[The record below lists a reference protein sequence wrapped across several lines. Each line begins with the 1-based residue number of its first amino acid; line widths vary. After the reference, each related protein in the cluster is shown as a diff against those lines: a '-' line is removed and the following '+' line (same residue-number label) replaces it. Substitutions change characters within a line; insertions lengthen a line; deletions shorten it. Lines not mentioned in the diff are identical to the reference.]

1 MNMATVI
8 QSEQMSELA
17 SDEQSPMRRI
27 ATEFGIALLIVL
39 LFFFILFGI
48 MSLYFPIG
56 TSVKD
61 LAQAI
66 GTSVSPTGPKDLFIA
81 GANNTQIMARVTEL
95 GKKVNV
101 KSANTIAWSRAQLGM
116 ALASRDAI
124 QTYAKAR
131 ALIEFGGDN
140 YLDIGENSLVILQG
154 MEPDLFVNKRRTL
167 RVEVQGELR
176 GRLQR
181 SDDGFTNLQVV
192 LPGADLQMVPGE
204 GEQGVEFKLAVNKD
218 KSSTLS
224 LFKGDA
230 EIMIGGKRVLLGEN
244 FSLTI
249 GPDGQPLEPV
259 ALPAQPILKR
269 PVNGNASYFRKL
281 PPKIRFT
288 WKPEKPASAYRF
300 MLSRDP
306 EFRQLLVDERVKQ
319 TSFTYGNLKKGEYYW
334 RVHSLTGD
342 IEGMPSE
349 VRKLRMVQDRT
360 PPMLKLQKPPT
371 IIGQPTITLRGKT
384 EPGTKIYVDGTR
396 VKVSAQ
402 GVFTHKLSV
411 KPGATLIVVEAID
424 PAGNIAY
431 ATNLLNGK
439 F

>member
-1 MNMATVI
+1 MATVI

-17 SDEQSPMRRI
+17 SDEQSQGRRI

-39 LFFFILFGI
+39 LFFFIVLGI
-48 MSLYFPIG
+48 MNLYFPIG
-56 TSVKD
+56 TSMKD
-61 LAQAI
+61 LAQTI

-81 GANNTQIMARVTEL
+81 GTNNTQIMARVTEL

-116 ALASRDAI
+116 TLASRDAI

-140 YLDIGENSLVILQG
+140 YLDVGENSLVILQG
-154 MEPDLFVNKRRTL
+154 VEPDLFVNKLRTL

-181 SDDGFTNLQVV
+181 SDDGFTNLQVA

-244 FSLTI
+244 FALTI

-306 EFRQLLVDERVKQ
+306 EFRQLVVDERVKR

-334 RVHSLTGD
+334 RVHSLIGD

-349 VRKLRMVQDRT
+349 VRKLHMVQDRT

-371 IIGQPTITLRGKT
+371 VIRQPTITLRGKT

>member
-1 MNMATVI
+1 MATVI

-17 SDEQSPMRRI
+17 SDEQSPVRRI

-39 LFFFILFGI
+39 LFFFIVLGI
-48 MSLYFPIG
+48 MNLYFPIG

-61 LAQAI
+61 LAQTI

-81 GANNTQIMARVTEL
+81 GADNTQTMARVTEL

-116 ALASRDAI
+116 TLASRDAI

-154 MEPDLFVNKRRTL
+154 VEPDLFVNKLRTL

-181 SDDGFTNLQVV
+181 SGDGLTNLQVA

-204 GEQGVEFKLAVNKD
+204 GEQGVEFNLAVNKD

-244 FSLTI
+244 FGLTI

-306 EFRQLLVDERVKQ
+306 EFRQLLVDERVKR

-349 VRKLRMVQDRT
+349 VRKLRMVQDRS
-360 PPMLKLQKPPT
+360 PPTLKLQKPPT
-371 IIGQPTITLRGKT
+371 IIRQPTITLRGKT

>member
-1 MNMATVI
+1 MATVI

-17 SDEQSPMRRI
+17 SDEQSQGRRI

-39 LFFFILFGI
+39 LFFFIVLGI
-48 MSLYFPIG
+48 MNLYFPIG
-56 TSVKD
+56 TSMKD
-61 LAQAI
+61 LAQTI

-81 GANNTQIMARVTEL
+81 GTNNTQIMARVTEL

-116 ALASRDAI
+116 TLASRDAI

-154 MEPDLFVNKRRTL
+154 VEPDLFVNKLRTL

-181 SDDGFTNLQVV
+181 SDDGFTNLQVA

-244 FSLTI
+244 FALTI

-306 EFRQLLVDERVKQ
+306 EFRQLLVDERVKR

-349 VRKLRMVQDRT
+349 VRKLHMVQDRT

-371 IIGQPTITLRGKT
+371 VIRQPTITLRGKT

>member
-66 GTSVSPTGPKDLFIA
+66 GTSISPTGPKDLFIA

>member
-1 MNMATVI
+1 MATVI

-17 SDEQSPMRRI
+17 SDEQSPVRRI

-66 GTSVSPTGPKDLFIA
+66 GTSISPTGPKDLFIA

>member
-1 MNMATVI
+1 MATVI

-181 SDDGFTNLQVV
+181 SDDGFTNLQVA

-244 FSLTI
+244 FALTI

>member
-1 MNMATVI
+1 MAAVI
-8 QSEQMSELA
+8 QSEQMSALA
-17 SDEQSPMRRI
+17 SDEQSQGRRI

-39 LFFFILFGI
+39 LFFFIVFGI
-48 MSLYFPIG
+48 MNLYFPIG

-61 LAQAI
+61 LAQTI
-66 GTSVSPTGPKDLFIA
+66 GTSVSPTDSKDVFIA
-81 GANNTQIMARVTEL
+81 GANNTQLMARVTEI

-101 KSANTIAWSRAQLGM
+101 KSASTIAWSRAQLGM
-116 ALASRDAI
+116 TLANRDAI

-131 ALIEFGGDN
+131 ALIEFGGGN
-140 YLDIGENSLVILQG
+140 YLDIGENSLVVLQG
-154 MEPDLFVNKRRTL
+154 MEPDLFVNKLRTL

-181 SDDGFTNLQVV
+181 SGDGLTNLQIA
-192 LPGADLQMVPGE
+192 LPGADLQMAPGE
-204 GEQGVEFKLAVNKD
+204 GEQSDVEFRLAVNKD

-224 LFKGDA
+224 LFKGEA
-230 EIMIGGKRVLLGEN
+230 EVMIGGKRVLLGEN
-244 FSLTI
+244 FSLAI
-249 GPDGQPLEPV
+249 GPDGQPLDPV
-259 ALPAQPILKR
+259 TLPAQPILKR

-281 PPKIRFT
+281 PPKMRFT
-288 WKPEKPASAYRF
+288 WKSEKPASAYRF

-306 EFRQLLVDERVKQ
+306 EFRQLLVDERVKRA
-319 TSFTYGNLKKGEYYW
+319 SFTYGNLKKGEYYW

-360 PPMLKLQKPPT
+360 PPTLKLQKPPT
-371 IIGQPTITLRGKT
+371 IIRQPTITLRGKT

-402 GVFTHKLSV
+402 GVFAHKLSV
-411 KPGATLIVVEAID
+411 KPGATLIVIEAID

>member
-1 MNMATVI
+1 MATVI

-181 SDDGFTNLQVV
+181 SDDGFTNLQVA

>member
-1 MNMATVI
+1 MAAVI

-17 SDEQSPMRRI
+17 SDEQSPVRRI

-39 LFFFILFGI
+39 LFFFIVLGI
-48 MSLYFPIG
+48 MNLYFPIG

-81 GANNTQIMARVTEL
+81 GADNTQIMARVTEL

-116 ALASRDAI
+116 TLASRDAI
-124 QTYAKAR
+124 QTYGKAR

-154 MEPDLFVNKRRTL
+154 GEPDLFVNKLRTL
-167 RVEVQGELR
+167 RVEVQGELM

-181 SDDGFTNLQVV
+181 SGDGLTNLQVA

-244 FSLTI
+244 FGLTI

-306 EFRQLLVDERVKQ
+306 EFRQLLVDERVKR

-349 VRKLRMVQDRT
+349 VRKLRMVQDRS
-360 PPMLKLQKPPT
+360 PPTLKLQKPPT
-371 IIGQPTITLRGKT
+371 IIRQPTITLRGKT

-402 GVFTHKLSV
+402 GVFAHKLSV

-431 ATNLLNGK
+431 ATNVLNGK

>member
-1 MNMATVI
+1 MATVI

-17 SDEQSPMRRI
+17 SDEQSPARRI

-39 LFFFILFGI
+39 LFFFIVLGI
-48 MSLYFPIG
+48 MNLYFPIG
-56 TSVKD
+56 MSMKD
-61 LAQAI
+61 LAQTI

-81 GANNTQIMARVTEL
+81 GTNNTQIMARVTEL

-116 ALASRDAI
+116 TLASRDAI

-140 YLDIGENSLVILQG
+140 YLDVGENSLVILQG
-154 MEPDLFVNKRRTL
+154 VEPDLFVNKLRTL

-181 SDDGFTNLQVV
+181 SDDGFTNLQVA

-244 FSLTI
+244 FALTI

-306 EFRQLLVDERVKQ
+306 EFRQLLVDERVKR

-334 RVHSLTGD
+334 RVHSLIGD

-349 VRKLRMVQDRT
+349 VRKLHMVQDRT

-371 IIGQPTITLRGKT
+371 VIRQPTITLRGKT

>member
-1 MNMATVI
+1 MAAVI
-8 QSEQMSELA
+8 QSEQMSALA
-17 SDEQSPMRRI
+17 SDEQSQGRRI

-39 LFFFILFGI
+39 LFFFIVFGI
-48 MSLYFPIG
+48 MNLYFPIG

-61 LAQAI
+61 LAQTI
-66 GTSVSPTGPKDLFIA
+66 GTSVSPTDSKDVFIA

-101 KSANTIAWSRAQLGM
+101 KSASTIAWSRAQLGM
-116 ALASRDAI
+116 TLANRDAI

-131 ALIEFGGDN
+131 ALIEFGGGN
-140 YLDIGENSLVILQG
+140 YLDIGENSLVVLQG
-154 MEPDLFVNKRRTL
+154 MEPDPFVNKLRTL

-181 SDDGFTNLQVV
+181 SGDGLTNLQIA
-192 LPGADLQMVPGE
+192 LPGADLQMAPGE
-204 GEQGVEFKLAVNKD
+204 GEQSNVEFRLAVNKD

-224 LFKGDA
+224 QFN
-230 EIMIGGKRVLLGEN
+230 GEN

-249 GPDGQPLEPV
+249 GPDGQPLDPV
-259 ALPAQPILKR
+259 TLPAQPILKR

-281 PPKIRFT
+281 PPKMRFT
-288 WKPEKPASAYRF
+288 WKSEKPASAYRF

-306 EFRQLLVDERVKQ
+306 EFRQLLVDERVKRA
-319 TSFTYGNLKKGEYYW
+319 SFTYGNLKKGEYYW

-360 PPMLKLQKPPT
+360 PPTLKLQKPPT
-371 IIGQPTITLRGKT
+371 IIRQPTITLRGKT

-402 GVFTHKLSV
+402 GVFAHKLSV

-431 ATNLLNGK
+431 ATNVLNGK

>member
-1 MNMATVI
+1 MATVI

-17 SDEQSPMRRI
+17 SDEQSQGRRI

-39 LFFFILFGI
+39 LFFFIVLGI
-48 MSLYFPIG
+48 MNLYFPIG
-56 TSVKD
+56 TSMKD

-81 GANNTQIMARVTEL
+81 GADNTQIMARVTEL

-116 ALASRDAI
+116 TLASRDAI

-154 MEPDLFVNKRRTL
+154 VEPDLFVNKLRTL

-181 SDDGFTNLQVV
+181 SDDGFTNLQVA

-244 FSLTI
+244 FALTI

-306 EFRQLLVDERVKQ
+306 EFRQLLVDERVKR

-360 PPMLKLQKPPT
+360 PPRLKLQKPPT
-371 IIGQPTITLRGKT
+371 VIRQPTITLRGKT

>member
-1 MNMATVI
+1 MATVI

-181 SDDGFTNLQVV
+181 SDDGFTNLQVA

-371 IIGQPTITLRGKT
+371 VIRQPTITLRGKT

-396 VKVSAQ
+396 IKVSAQ

>member
-1 MNMATVI
+1 MATVI

-17 SDEQSPMRRI
+17 SDEQSQGRRI

-39 LFFFILFGI
+39 LFFFIVLGI
-48 MSLYFPIG
+48 MNLYFPIG
-56 TSVKD
+56 TSMKD

-81 GANNTQIMARVTEL
+81 GTNNTQIMARVTEL

-116 ALASRDAI
+116 TLASRDAI

-154 MEPDLFVNKRRTL
+154 VEPDLFVNKLRTL

-181 SDDGFTNLQVV
+181 SDDGFTNLQVA

-244 FSLTI
+244 FALTI

-306 EFRQLLVDERVKQ
+306 EFRQLLVDERVKR

-371 IIGQPTITLRGKT
+371 VIRQPTITLRGKT

>member
-1 MNMATVI
+1 MAAVI
-8 QSEQMSELA
+8 QNEQMSELA
-17 SDEQSPMRRI
+17 SDEQSQGRRI

-39 LFFFILFGI
+39 LFFFIVLGI
-48 MSLYFPIG
+48 MNLYFPIG
-56 TSVKD
+56 TSMKD
-61 LAQAI
+61 LAQTI

-81 GANNTQIMARVTEL
+81 GTNNTQIMARVTEL

-116 ALASRDAI
+116 TLASRDAI
-124 QTYAKAR
+124 QTYDKAR

-154 MEPDLFVNKRRTL
+154 VEPDLFVNKLRTL

-181 SDDGFTNLQVV
+181 SDDGFTNLQVA

-244 FSLTI
+244 FALTI

-306 EFRQLLVDERVKQ
+306 EFRQLLVDERVKR

-349 VRKLRMVQDRT
+349 VRKLHMVQDRT

-371 IIGQPTITLRGKT
+371 VIRQPTITLRGKT

>member
-1 MNMATVI
+1 MAAVI
-8 QSEQMSELA
+8 QNEQMSELA
-17 SDEQSPMRRI
+17 SDEQSQGRRI

-39 LFFFILFGI
+39 LFFFIVLGI
-48 MSLYFPIG
+48 MNLYFPIG
-56 TSVKD
+56 TSMKD
-61 LAQAI
+61 LAQTI

-81 GANNTQIMARVTEL
+81 GTNNTQIMARVTEL

-116 ALASRDAI
+116 TLASRDAI

-154 MEPDLFVNKRRTL
+154 VEPDLFVNKLRTL

-181 SDDGFTNLQVV
+181 SDDGFTNLQVA

-244 FSLTI
+244 FALTI

-306 EFRQLLVDERVKQ
+306 EFRQLLVDERVKR

-349 VRKLRMVQDRT
+349 VRKLHMVQDRT

-371 IIGQPTITLRGKT
+371 VIRQPTITLRGKT

>member
-1 MNMATVI
+1 MATVI

-17 SDEQSPMRRI
+17 SDEQSPARRI

-39 LFFFILFGI
+39 LFFFIVLGI
-48 MSLYFPIG
+48 MNLYFPIG

-61 LAQAI
+61 LAQTI

-81 GANNTQIMARVTEL
+81 GTNNTQIMARVTEL

-116 ALASRDAI
+116 TLASRDAI

-154 MEPDLFVNKRRTL
+154 VEPDLFVNKLRTL

-181 SDDGFTNLQVV
+181 SDDGFTNLQVA

-244 FSLTI
+244 FALTI

-306 EFRQLLVDERVKQ
+306 EFRQLLVDERVKR

-349 VRKLRMVQDRT
+349 VRKLHMVQDRT

-371 IIGQPTITLRGKT
+371 VIRQPTITLRGKT

>member
-1 MNMATVI
+1 MAAVI
-8 QSEQMSELA
+8 QSEQMSALA
-17 SDEQSPMRRI
+17 SDEQSQGRRI

-39 LFFFILFGI
+39 LFFFIVFGI
-48 MSLYFPIG
+48 MNLYFPIG

-61 LAQAI
+61 LAQTI
-66 GTSVSPTGPKDLFIA
+66 GTSASPTGPKDLFIA

-95 GKKVNV
+95 GKKVDV
-101 KSANTIAWSRAQLGM
+101 KSASTIAWSRAQLGM
-116 ALASRDAI
+116 VLANRDAI

-140 YLDIGENSLVILQG
+140 YLDIGENSLVVLQG
-154 MEPDLFVNKRRTL
+154 MEPDPFVNKLRTL

-176 GRLQR
+176 GRLHR
-181 SDDGFTNLQVV
+181 SGDGLTNLQIA
-192 LPGADLQMVPGE
+192 LPGADLQMAPGE
-204 GEQGVEFKLAVNKD
+204 GEQSNVEFRLAVNKD

-224 LFKGDA
+224 LFNGEA
-230 EIMIGGKRVLLGEN
+230 EVMIGGKRVLLGEN

-249 GPDGQPLEPV
+249 GPDGQPLDPV
-259 ALPAQPILKR
+259 TLPAQPILKR

-281 PPKIRFT
+281 PPKMRFT
-288 WKPEKPASAYRF
+288 WKSEKPASAYRF

-306 EFRQLLVDERVKQ
+306 EFRQLLVDERVKRA
-319 TSFTYGNLKKGEYYW
+319 SFTYGNLKKGEYYW

-360 PPMLKLQKPPT
+360 PPTLKLQKPPT
-371 IIGQPTITLRGKT
+371 TIRQPTITLRGKT
-384 EPGTKIYVDGTR
+384 EPGTKVYVDGTR

-402 GVFTHKLSV
+402 GVFAHKLSV

-431 ATNLLNGK
+431 ATNVLNGK

>member
-1 MNMATVI
+1 MAAVI
-8 QSEQMSELA
+8 QSEQMSALA
-17 SDEQSPMRRI
+17 SDEQSQGRRI

-39 LFFFILFGI
+39 LFFFIVFGI
-48 MSLYFPIG
+48 MNLYFPIG

-61 LAQAI
+61 LAQTI
-66 GTSVSPTGPKDLFIA
+66 GTSASPTGPKDLFIA

-101 KSANTIAWSRAQLGM
+101 KSASTIAWSRAQLGM
-116 ALASRDAI
+116 VLANRDAI

-131 ALIEFGGDN
+131 ALIEFGGGN
-140 YLDIGENSLVILQG
+140 YLDIGENSLVVLQG
-154 MEPDLFVNKRRTL
+154 MEPDLFVNKLRTI

-181 SDDGFTNLQVV
+181 SGDGLTNLQIA

-204 GEQGVEFKLAVNKD
+204 GEQSDVEFRLAVNKD

-224 LFKGDA
+224 LYKGKA

-244 FSLTI
+244 FSLAI
-249 GPDGQPLEPV
+249 GPNGQPLDPV
-259 ALPAQPILKR
+259 ALPAEPILKR
-269 PVNGNASYFRKL
+269 PVNGSAFYFRKL
-281 PPKIRFT
+281 PPKMRFT
-288 WKPEKPASAYRF
+288 WKSEKPASAYRF

-306 EFRQLLVDERVKQ
+306 EFRQLLVDERVKRA
-319 TSFTYGNLKKGEYYW
+319 SFTYGNLKKGEYYW

-360 PPMLKLQKPPT
+360 PPTLKLQKPPT
-371 IIGQPTITLRGKT
+371 TIRQPTITLRGKT
-384 EPGTKIYVDGTR
+384 EPGTKVYVDGTR

-402 GVFTHKLSV
+402 GVFAHKLSV

-431 ATNLLNGK
+431 ATNVLNGK

>member
-1 MNMATVI
+1 MAAVV
-8 QSEQMSELA
+8 QNEQMSELA
-17 SDEQSPMRRI
+17 SDEQSQGRRI

-39 LFFFILFGI
+39 LFFFIVLGI
-48 MSLYFPIG
+48 MNLYFPIG
-56 TSVKD
+56 TSMKD
-61 LAQAI
+61 LAQTIA
-66 GTSVSPTGPKDLFIA
+66 TSVSPTGPKDLFIA
-81 GANNTQIMARVTEL
+81 GTNNTQIMARVTEL

-116 ALASRDAI
+116 TLASRDAI

-154 MEPDLFVNKRRTL
+154 VEPDLFVNKLRTL

-176 GRLQR
+176 GRLHR
-181 SDDGFTNLQVV
+181 SADGLTNLQIA

-244 FSLTI
+244 FGLTI

-306 EFRQLLVDERVKQ
+306 EFRQLLVDERVKR

-360 PPMLKLQKPPT
+360 PPTLKLQKPPT
-371 IIGQPTITLRGKT
+371 TIRQPTITLRGKT
-384 EPGTKIYVDGTR
+384 EPGTKVYVDGTR

-402 GVFTHKLSV
+402 GVFAHKLSV

-431 ATNLLNGK
+431 ATNVLNGK

>member
-1 MNMATVI
+1 MNMAAVV
-8 QSEQMSELA
+8 QNEQMSELA
-17 SDEQSPMRRI
+17 SDEQSQSRRI

-39 LFFFILFGI
+39 LFFFIVLGI
-48 MSLYFPIG
+48 MNLYFPIG
-56 TSVKD
+56 TSMKD
-61 LAQAI
+61 LAQTI
-66 GTSVSPTGPKDLFIA
+66 GTSVSPTGPKDLLIA
-81 GANNTQIMARVTEL
+81 GANNTQAMAKVTEL
-95 GKKVNV
+95 GNKVNV

-116 ALASRDAI
+116 TLASRDAI

-154 MEPDLFVNKRRTL
+154 MEPDLFINKRRTL

-181 SDDGFTNLQVV
+181 SGDGLTNLQVA
-192 LPGADLQMVPGE
+192 LSGADLQMVPGE
-204 GEQGVEFKLAVNKD
+204 GEQDVEFKLAVNKD

-244 FSLTI
+244 FGLTI

-306 EFRQLLVDERVKQ
+306 EFRQLLVDERV
-319 TSFTYGNLKKGEYYW
+319 TRASFTYGNLKRGEYYW

-342 IEGMPSE
+342 IESMPSE

-360 PPMLKLQKPPT
+360 PPVLKLQKPPT
-371 IIGQPTITLRGKT
+371 IIRQPTITLRGKT
-384 EPGTKIYVDGTR
+384 EPGTKIYVDGAR

-431 ATNLLNGK
+431 SRL
-439 F
+439 

>member
-1 MNMATVI
+1 MATVI

>member
-1 MNMATVI
+1 MAAVI
-8 QSEQMSELA
+8 QNEQMSELA
-17 SDEQSPMRRI
+17 SDEQSQGRRI

-39 LFFFILFGI
+39 LFFFIVLGI
-48 MSLYFPIG
+48 MNLYFPIG
-56 TSVKD
+56 TSMKD
-61 LAQAI
+61 LAQTI

-81 GANNTQIMARVTEL
+81 GTNNTQIMARVTEL

-116 ALASRDAI
+116 TLASRDAI

-154 MEPDLFVNKRRTL
+154 VEPDLFVNKLRTL

-181 SDDGFTNLQVV
+181 SDDGFTNLQVA

-244 FSLTI
+244 FALTI

-306 EFRQLLVDERVKQ
+306 EFRQLLVDERVKR

-334 RVHSLTGD
+334 RVHSLIGD

-349 VRKLRMVQDRT
+349 VRKLHMVQDRT

-371 IIGQPTITLRGKT
+371 VIRQPTITLRGKT
-384 EPGTKIYVDGTR
+384 EPGSKIYVDGTR

>member
-1 MNMATVI
+1 MATVI

-17 SDEQSPMRRI
+17 SDEQSPVRRI

-66 GTSVSPTGPKDLFIA
+66 GTSISPTGPKDLFIA

-181 SDDGFTNLQVV
+181 SDDGFTNLQVI

>member
-1 MNMATVI
+1 MATVI

-101 KSANTIAWSRAQLGM
+101 KSANTIAWSRAQLCM

-181 SDDGFTNLQVV
+181 SDDGFTNLQVA

>member
-1 MNMATVI
+1 MAAVI
-8 QSEQMSELA
+8 QNEQMSELA
-17 SDEQSPMRRI
+17 SDEQSQGRRI

-39 LFFFILFGI
+39 LFFFIVLGI
-48 MSLYFPIG
+48 MNLYFPIG
-56 TSVKD
+56 TSMKD
-61 LAQAI
+61 LAQTI

-81 GANNTQIMARVTEL
+81 GTNNTQIMARVTEL

-116 ALASRDAI
+116 TLASRDAI

-154 MEPDLFVNKRRTL
+154 VEPDLFVNKLRTL

-181 SDDGFTNLQVV
+181 SDDGFTNLQVA

-244 FSLTI
+244 FALTI

-306 EFRQLLVDERVKQ
+306 EFRQLLVDERVKR

-371 IIGQPTITLRGKT
+371 VIRQPTITLRGKT

>member
-1 MNMATVI
+1 MAAVI
-8 QSEQMSELA
+8 QNEQMSELA
-17 SDEQSPMRRI
+17 SDEQSQGRRI

-39 LFFFILFGI
+39 LFFFIVLGI
-48 MSLYFPIG
+48 MNLYFPIG
-56 TSVKD
+56 TSMKD
-61 LAQAI
+61 LAQTI

-81 GANNTQIMARVTEL
+81 GTNNTQIMARVTEL

-116 ALASRDAI
+116 TLANRDAI

-154 MEPDLFVNKRRTL
+154 VEPDLFVNKLRTL

-181 SDDGFTNLQVV
+181 SDYGFTNLQVA

-244 FSLTI
+244 FALTI

-306 EFRQLLVDERVKQ
+306 EFRQLLVDERV
-319 TSFTYGNLKKGEYYW
+319 TLAWFTYGNLKKGDHYW

-349 VRKLRMVQDRT
+349 IRKLRMVQDRT
-360 PPMLKLQKPPT
+360 PPVLKLQKPPT
-371 IIGQPTITLRGKT
+371 IIRQPTITLRGKT

>member
-1 MNMATVI
+1 MATVI

-17 SDEQSPMRRI
+17 SDEQSPARRI

-39 LFFFILFGI
+39 LFFFIVLGI
-48 MSLYFPIG
+48 MNLYFPIG
-56 TSVKD
+56 TSMKD
-61 LAQAI
+61 LAQTI

-81 GANNTQIMARVTEL
+81 GTNNTQIMARVTEL

-116 ALASRDAI
+116 TLASRDAI

-154 MEPDLFVNKRRTL
+154 VEPDLFVNKLRTL

-181 SDDGFTNLQVV
+181 SDDGFTNLQVA

-244 FSLTI
+244 FALAI

-306 EFRQLLVDERVKQ
+306 EFRQLLVDERVKR

-349 VRKLRMVQDRT
+349 VRKLHMVQDRT

-371 IIGQPTITLRGKT
+371 IIRQPTITLRGKT

>member
-1 MNMATVI
+1 MAAVI
-8 QSEQMSELA
+8 QNEQMSELA
-17 SDEQSPMRRI
+17 SDEQSQGRRI

-39 LFFFILFGI
+39 LFFFIVLGI
-48 MSLYFPIG
+48 MNLYFPIG
-56 TSVKD
+56 TSMKD

-81 GANNTQIMARVTEL
+81 GADNTQIMARVTEL

-116 ALASRDAI
+116 TLASRDAI

-154 MEPDLFVNKRRTL
+154 VEPDLFVNKLRTL

-181 SDDGFTNLQVV
+181 SDDGFTNLQVA

-244 FSLTI
+244 FALTI

-306 EFRQLLVDERVKQ
+306 EFRQLLVDERVKR

-349 VRKLRMVQDRT
+349 VRKLHMVQDRT

-371 IIGQPTITLRGKT
+371 VIRQPTITLRGKT

>member
-1 MNMATVI
+1 MATVI

-17 SDEQSPMRRI
+17 SDEQSPARRI

-39 LFFFILFGI
+39 LFFFIVLGI
-48 MSLYFPIG
+48 MNLYFPIG
-56 TSVKD
+56 TSMKD
-61 LAQAI
+61 LAQTI

-81 GANNTQIMARVTEL
+81 GTNNTQIMARVTEL

-116 ALASRDAI
+116 TLASRDAI

-140 YLDIGENSLVILQG
+140 YLDVGENSLVILQG
-154 MEPDLFVNKRRTL
+154 VEPDLFVNKLRTL

-181 SDDGFTNLQVV
+181 SDDGFTNLQVA

-244 FSLTI
+244 FALTI

-306 EFRQLLVDERVKQ
+306 EFRQLLVDERVKR

-349 VRKLRMVQDRT
+349 VRKLHMVQDRT

-371 IIGQPTITLRGKT
+371 VIRQPTITLRGKT